1 MKILYSL
8 FLLIFTFLLLNFFY
22 DFQIFRN
29 LLNKN
34 QQQLIN
40 KYVFSQKNIDE
51 LEKEIETIQKES
63 NLFKGQKRLLE
74 RAFQDMLEDIEYLQ
88 PIEEIFEKLLS
99 QVDPYEFDMHIKSK
113 NSNLEYIY
121 NSSHSFTSN
130 ILDVDIYNPEKN
142 ILMYGIANQFP
153 ASGYID
159 EHNNKLILLSASG
172 ILAYS
177 TGSINQL
184 NKKLILKQINTNI
197 HEFINEDQFK
207 KSRQHNFD
215 WLEGGWYSTKDIQI
229 YEDDIY
235 VSYTREVTS
244 NCWNTSLLEG
254 KMNYNFIKFDILF
267 TSDECVHVDKNIDKE
282 FNAHQS
288 GGRITNL
295 NKDTVLLSTGDFR
308 SRHRVQNKNSIFG
321 KIIKISKNNKDYS
334 IISMG
339 HRNPQGLFYD
349 KANNF
354 LLEAEHG
361 PEGGDEINLIQL
373 NENNTPNYGWA
384 ISSYGEHYG
393 GKYAPRNKKKYVKYP
408 LHKSH
413 SDYGFIEPIK
423 YFNPSIGISQIV
435 GLDIKNKYV
444 VASLKDNSI
453 YFFDLKSD
461 NKVENLERVN
471 IGERIR
477 DMIKVENG
485 LVLFLEDSASL
496 AFVTF
501 K

>member
-1 MKILYSL
+1 MKVLNSL
-8 FLLIFTFLLLNFFY
+8 FLLIFIFLLLNFFY
-22 DFQIFRN
+22 DFHILRN

-34 QQQLIN
+34 QQQLIT
-40 KYVFSQKNIDE
+40 KYIFPQKNIDE
-51 LEKEIETIQKES
+51 LEKEIATIQKES

-159 EHNNKLILLSASG
+159 EHKNKLILLSASG

-177 TGSINQL
+177 TSPINKL
-184 NKKLILKQINTNI
+184 NKELILKQINTNI

-321 KIIKISKNNKDYS
+321 KIIKINENNKDYS

-361 PEGGDEINLIQL
+361 PEGGDEINLIQF
-373 NENNTPNYGWA
+373 NNDFIPNYGWA
-384 ISSYGEHYG
+384 VSSYGEHYG
-393 GKYAPRNKKKYVKYP
+393 GKYAPRNKKKYLKYP

-435 GLDIKNKYV
+435 GLDKKNKYA

-453 YFFDLKSD
+453 YFFDLKNES
-461 NKVENLERVN
+461 NVENLERVN
-471 IGERIR
+471 MGERIR
-477 DMIKVENG
+477 DMVKVENG
-485 LVLFLEDSASL
+485 LILFLEDTASIAL
-496 AFVTF
+496 INL

>member
-159 EHNNKLILLSASG
+159 EHKNKLILLSASG

-177 TGSINQL
+177 TSPINKL
-184 NKKLILKQINTNI
+184 NKELILKQINTNI

-254 KMNYNFIKFDILF
+254 KINYDFIEFDILF

-321 KIIKISKNNKDYS
+321 KVIKISKNNKDYS

-349 KANNF
+349 KENNF

-373 NENNTPNYGWA
+373 NENTTPNYGWA

-435 GLDIKNKYV
+435 GLDKKNKYA

-453 YFFDLKSD
+453 YFFDLQNES
-461 NKVENLERVN
+461 NVENLERVN
-471 IGERIR
+471 MGERIR

-485 LVLFLEDSASL
+485 LILFLEDTASL
-496 AFVTF
+496 AFI
-501 K
+501 KLK

>member
-1 MKILYSL
+1 MKVLNSL
-8 FLLIFTFLLLNFFY
+8 FLLIFIFLLLNFFY
-22 DFQIFRN
+22 DFQILRN

-34 QQQLIN
+34 QQQLIT
-40 KYVFSQKNIDE
+40 KYVFPQKNIDE

-113 NSNLEYIY
+113 NSDLEYIY
-121 NSSHSFTSN
+121 NSSHSFSSN

-177 TGSINQL
+177 TSPINKL
-184 NKKLILKQINTNI
+184 NKELILKQINTNI

-254 KMNYNFIKFDILF
+254 KMNYDFIKFDILF

-295 NKDTVLLSTGDFR
+295 NKDTVFLSTGDFR

-373 NENNTPNYGWA
+373 NENTTPNYGWA

-393 GKYAPRNKKKYVKYP
+393 GKKAERNKTKYEKYP

-413 SDYGFIEPIK
+413 SEYGFIEPIK
-423 YFNPSIGISQIV
+423 YFNPSIGISQII
-435 GLDIKNKYV
+435 GLDKKNKYV
-444 VASLKDNSI
+444 VASLKDNAI
-453 YFFDLKSD
+453 YFFDLIND
-461 NKVENLERVN
+461 NKIDNLERIN

-477 DMIKVENG
+477 DMIKIENG
-485 LVLFLEDSASL
+485 LVLFLEDTASL
-496 AFVTF
+496 AFVNL

>member
-159 EHNNKLILLSASG
+159 EHKNKLILLSASG

-177 TGSINQL
+177 TSPINQL
-184 NKKLILKQINTNI
+184 NKDLILKQINTNI

-373 NENNTPNYGWA
+373 NLDTIQNYGWA

-435 GLDIKNKYV
+435 GLDKKNKYA

-453 YFFDLKSD
+453 YFFDLQNES
-461 NKVENLERVN
+461 NVENLERVN
-471 IGERIR
+471 MGERIR
-477 DMIKVENG
+477 DMIKVDSV

-496 AFVTF
+496 AFVNL

>member
-1 MKILYSL
+1 MKVLNSL
-8 FLLIFTFLLLNFFY
+8 FLLLFIFLLLNFFY
-22 DFQIFRN
+22 DFQILRN
-29 LLNKN
+29 FLNKN
-34 QQQLIN
+34 QQQLIT
-40 KYVFSQKNIDE
+40 KYVFPQKNIDE

-177 TGSINQL
+177 TSPINKL
-184 NKKLILKQINTNI
+184 NKELILKQINTNI

-349 KANNF
+349 KVNNF

-373 NENNTPNYGWA
+373 NENSTPNYGWA

-393 GKYAPRNKKKYVKYP
+393 GKKAERNKKKYEKYP
-408 LHKSH
+408 LYKSH
-413 SDYGFIEPIK
+413 SEYGFIEPIK
-423 YFNPSIGISQIV
+423 YFNPSIGISQII
-435 GLDIKNKYV
+435 GLDKKNKYV
-444 VASLKDNSI
+444 VASLKDNAI
-453 YFFDLKSD
+453 YFFDLIND
-461 NKVENLERVN
+461 NKIDNLERIN

-477 DMIKVENG
+477 DMIKIENG
-485 LVLFLEDSASL
+485 LVLFLEDTASL
-496 AFVTF
+496 AFVNL

>member
-113 NSNLEYIY
+113 NSDLEYIY
-121 NSSHSFTSN
+121 NSSHSFSSN

-159 EHNNKLILLSASG
+159 EHKNKLILLSASG

-177 TGSINQL
+177 TSPINKL
-184 NKKLILKQINTNI
+184 NKELILKQINTNI

-254 KMNYNFIKFDILF
+254 KMNYDFIEFDILF

-308 SRHRVQNKNSIFG
+308 SRHRVQNKKSIFG

-373 NENNTPNYGWA
+373 NENTTPNYGWA

-393 GKYAPRNKKKYVKYP
+393 GKKAEPNKKKYEKY
-408 LHKSH
+408 L
-413 SDYGFIEPIK
+413 SDYRF
-423 YFNPSIGISQIV
+423 
-435 GLDIKNKYV
+435 
-444 VASLKDNSI
+444 
-453 YFFDLKSD
+453 
-461 NKVENLERVN
+461 R
-471 IGERIR
+471 
-477 DMIKVENG
+477 
-485 LVLFLEDSASL
+485 
-496 AFVTF
+496 
-501 K
+501 

>member
-8 FLLIFTFLLLNFFY
+8 FFLIFTFLLLNFFY

-40 KYVFSQKNIDE
+40 KYVFSQKNIYE

-159 EHNNKLILLSASG
+159 EHKNKLILLSASG

-177 TGSINQL
+177 TSPIKKL
-184 NKKLILKQINTNI
+184 NKELILKQINTNI

-295 NKDTVLLSTGDFR
+295 SKDTVLLSTGDFR
-308 SRHRVQNKNSIFG
+308 SRYRVQNKNSIFG
-321 KIIKISKNNKDYS
+321 KVIKISKNNKDYS

-349 KANNF
+349 KENNF

-373 NENNTPNYGWA
+373 NENTIPNYGWA

-393 GKYAPRNKKKYVKYP
+393 GKKAERNKTKYEKYP

-413 SDYGFIEPIK
+413 SEYGFIEPIK
-423 YFNPSIGISQIV
+423 YFNPSIGISQII
-435 GLDIKNKYV
+435 GLDKKNKYV
-444 VASLKDNSI
+444 VASLKDNAI
-453 YFFDLKSD
+453 YFFDLIND
-461 NKVENLERVN
+461 NKIDNLERIN

-477 DMIKVENG
+477 DMIKIENG
-485 LVLFLEDSASL
+485 LVLFLEDTASL
-496 AFVTF
+496 AFVNF

>member
-159 EHNNKLILLSASG
+159 EHKNKLILLSASG

-177 TGSINQL
+177 SSPINKL
-184 NKKLILKQINTNI
+184 NKDLILKQINTNI

-254 KMNYNFIKFDILF
+254 KMNYNFIKFEILF

-308 SRHRVQNKNSIFG
+308 SRHRVQNKKSIFG

-373 NENNTPNYGWA
+373 NENTTPNYGWA

-393 GKYAPRNKKKYVKYP
+393 GKKAEHNKKKYIKYP
-408 LHKSH
+408 LYKSH
-413 SDYGFIEPIK
+413 SEYGFIEPIK
-423 YFNPSIGISQIV
+423 YFNPSIGISQII
-435 GLDIKNKYV
+435 GLDEKNKYV

-453 YFFDLKSD
+453 YFFDLINN
-461 NKVENLERVN
+461 NKIDNLERIN
-471 IGERIR
+471 MGERIR
-477 DMIKVENG
+477 DMIKIENG
-485 LVLFLEDSASL
+485 LVLFLEDTASL
-496 AFVTF
+496 AFVNL

>member
-34 QQQLIN
+34 QQQLIT
-40 KYVFSQKNIDE
+40 KYIFPQKNIDE
-51 LEKEIETIQKES
+51 LEKEIATIQKES

-121 NSSHSFTSN
+121 NSSHSFSSN

-177 TGSINQL
+177 TSPINKL
-184 NKKLILKQINTNI
+184 NKDLIFKQINTNI

-207 KSRQHNFD
+207 KSRQHDFD

-229 YEDDIY
+229 FEDDIY

-349 KANNF
+349 KVNNF

-373 NENNTPNYGWA
+373 NENSTPNYGWA

-393 GKYAPRNKKKYVKYP
+393 GKKAERNKKKYEKYP
-408 LHKSH
+408 LYKSH
-413 SDYGFIEPIK
+413 SEYGFIEPIK
-423 YFNPSIGISQIV
+423 YFNPSIGISQII
-435 GLDIKNKYV
+435 GLDKKNKYV
-444 VASLKDNSI
+444 VASLKDNAI
-453 YFFDLKSD
+453 YFFDLIND
-461 NKVENLERVN
+461 NKIDNLERIN

-477 DMIKVENG
+477 DMIKIENV
-485 LVLFLEDSASL
+485 LVLFLEDTASL
-496 AFVTF
+496 AFVNL

>member
-1 MKILYSL
+1 
-8 FLLIFTFLLLNFFY
+8 
-22 DFQIFRN
+22 
-29 LLNKN
+29 
-34 QQQLIN
+34 
-40 KYVFSQKNIDE
+40 
-51 LEKEIETIQKES
+51 
-63 NLFKGQKRLLE
+63 
-74 RAFQDMLEDIEYLQ
+74 MLEDIEYLQ

-113 NSNLEYIY
+113 NSDLEYIY

-159 EHNNKLILLSASG
+159 KHNNKLILLSASG

-177 TGSINQL
+177 TTPINKL
-184 NKKLILKQINTNI
+184 NKELILKQINTNI

-207 KSRQHNFD
+207 KSRQHDFD

-229 YEDDIY
+229 FEDDIY

-334 IISMG
+334 IISI
-339 HRNPQGLFYD
+339 
-349 KANNF
+349 F
-354 LLEAEHG
+354 L
-361 PEGGDEINLIQL
+361 
-373 NENNTPNYGWA
+373 NT
-384 ISSYGEHYG
+384 IHLLD
-393 GKYAPRNKKKYVKYP
+393 YAYKI
-408 LHKSH
+408 
-413 SDYGFIEPIK
+413 F
-423 YFNPSIGISQIV
+423 
-435 GLDIKNKYV
+435 
-444 VASLKDNSI
+444 
-453 YFFDLKSD
+453 
-461 NKVENLERVN
+461 
-471 IGERIR
+471 
-477 DMIKVENG
+477 
-485 LVLFLEDSASL
+485 
-496 AFVTF
+496 
-501 K
+501 

>member
-1 MKILYSL
+1 MKVLNSL

-22 DFQIFRN
+22 DFQILRN
-29 LLNKN
+29 FLNKN
-34 QQQLIN
+34 QQQLIT
-40 KYVFSQKNIDE
+40 KYVFPQKNIDE

-159 EHNNKLILLSASG
+159 KHNNKLILLSASG

-177 TGSINQL
+177 TTPINKL
-184 NKKLILKQINTNI
+184 NKELILKQIKTNI
-197 HEFINEDQFK
+197 HEFINDDQFK
-207 KSRQHNFD
+207 KSRQHDFD

-229 YEDDIY
+229 FEDDIY

-267 TSDECVHVDKNIDKE
+267 TSDECVHVDKNIDRE

-453 YFFDLKSD
+453 YFFDLKSGS
-461 NKVENLERVN
+461 KVENLERVSL
-471 IGERIR
+471 GERIR
-477 DMIKVENG
+477 DMIKVDNG
-485 LVLFLEDSASL
+485 LILFLEDTASIAL
-496 AFVTF
+496 INL